1 MNKEYYDKR
10 SGLSKSII
18 EAEIDYFRALS
29 NIKKLKENQQR
40 LEYKIANEMDLK
52 RQKMFISIKKNID
65 ELLLCATNRQEELK
79 RNKEE
84 RDLIAVKFMMLSKR
98 ILSKEVY
105 DTIYTKAKE
114 LLDLKQQ

>member
-18 EAEIDYFRALS
+18 EAEMDYFRALS

-40 LEYKIANEMDLK
+40 LECKIAKEIDLE
-52 RQKMFISIKKNID
+52 RQKMFISIKQNID
-65 ELLLCATNRQEELK
+65 ELLLCAINRQEELK
-79 RNKEE
+79 KHKEE

-98 ILSKEVY
+98 ILSKDVY
-105 DTIYTKAKE
+105 ETIYAKAKE
-114 LLDLKQQ
+114 LLDLKQ